1 MPEFE
6 DLFGSKD
13 DSHSSWRATIMRSN
27 VGGTELESLG
37 ITEEASASIIL
48 STPEF
53 ISQAVYPEHE

>member
-1 MPEFE
+1 
-6 DLFGSKD
+6 
-13 DSHSSWRATIMRSN
+13 MRSN